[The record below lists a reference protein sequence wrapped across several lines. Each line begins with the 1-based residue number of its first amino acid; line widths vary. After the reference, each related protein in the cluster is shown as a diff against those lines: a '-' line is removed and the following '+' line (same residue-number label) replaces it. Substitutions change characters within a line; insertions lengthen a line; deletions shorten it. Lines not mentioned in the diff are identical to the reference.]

1 MGLGSSRLIGFV
13 PTRDAERTKVFFEEK
28 LGLKFVSGD
37 KFALVFESN
46 GSQLRVVRVGEFQP
60 LPFTI
65 LGWEVEDIAASVREL
80 SGAGVSFERYTFIQQ
95 NELGIWDAPGGARV
109 AWFKDPDGNVLSIS
123 QQQGAD
129 FRQES

>member
-13 PTRDAERTKVFFEEK
+13 PTRDAERTKGFFEEK